1 MYDTLFS
8 FQRLFTPLCGD
19 SSAHT
24 YMLFTFFYYNRC
36 CVYTVN
42 INMTT
47 KESMVM
53 KKKTANCK
61 PG

>member
-24 YMLFTFFYYNRC
+24 YILFTFFTIIDA
-36 CVYTVN
+36 VFTL
-42 INMTT
+42 
-47 KESMVM
+47 
-53 KKKTANCK
+53 
-61 PG
+61 